1 MGHYEMW
8 FRNFFSRTSRYV
20 FAGYRRGS
28 TENSDNNCISSNN
41 TNNKNANN
49 DYGDKTLYYGV
60 SYGKKFRIISYIGLF
75 FIFLLLLIGKYLQFT
90 GPDVQQCRP
99 VWMYPSYARIDGFDT
114 RFTRLAHKYHLYL
127 YREQGK
133 DKEPL
138 NGNEIQLDGIPVL
151 FIPGNAGS
159 FKQARSIASE
169 SANIYYDFKDTL
181 ENKMNTRN
189 LDFFTADFNEDF
201 TAFHGQTMLDQA
213 EYLNDAIS
221 YILSLYEESSSYD
234 IPLPESVIIVA
245 HSMGG
250 IVTRLMMTLENHIP
264 GSINTILTLSSPHAV
279 SPVTF
284 DGDILKIYRKI
295 DDYWVTQFYDK
306 DSFFSRNVSLISIT
320 GGVSD
325 DILPA
330 DYAFVADLI
339 PPENGFTTFTTTIPN
354 VWTPI
359 DHLAIVWCKQLRH
372 VLARLLLE
380 IVDCNSHSKTK
391 PLEERI
397 EISKQYLL
405 SGFENYARETRP
417 LVNPES
423 SYTIPDVTYKS
434 GINIVEGNT
443 HLNIDEKNYDT
454 ISEYT
459 KVIIPSSSNLQ
470 DWTFNLL
477 TSITTS
483 HITFCIKAPTMD
495 SQENIRCVSSDED
508 ILTIPKSTIKNNS
521 PADAS
526 WDEDDTPFKMLSIS
540 GNALEKYDFII
551 IQKPSKEEIANS
563 NFLFFSLSNEL
574 RNEIRNTTPLDILLR
589 DEKISLQS
597 GSGITTKTWD
607 FPNLWNSLISYQ
619 LIVFS
624 KEKDN
629 DDLFEPFLKQ
639 ATFEPFETKW
649 HVNIRKLEKLGI
661 TMHNVA
667 PFIPIDETQTRMLSF
682 TLTIPPETDI
692 EMHLKINWGL
702 TLKLLFIR
710 YRLAIASFLAT
721 FTSFVLF
728 YQFSYFKTS
737 NKFISFQES
746 ISIII
751 QKFGYLILFGSIIL
765 SPIVNNKWVERA
777 LYLLDPVR
785 LNDPFA
791 SEEFHIYNNYYYLG
805 IRDFFSS
812 FIGLLFTLMT
822 MSVLFVFGKFFDIL
836 EYVIAKVTKH
846 NLKRSK
852 VNVHTVN
859 ERIFD
864 KKRITGCI
872 ILATAVVFYIP
883 YQLAFLLM
891 VFVQSVTCIRAI
903 IHYNKEGGNEHLF
916 WKNVKNYNMSILLY
930 TIIVAIIDSPIII
943 VFFHNVAIKWETTL
957 NSHHNVLAILPFI
970 LFVIGN
976 SKFRIPSYSRSIDWF
991 ILLGLITYI
1000 AYFSTIHGIRNLF
1013 WLHHITNILSG
1024 WLFYG
1029 CLNI

>member
-1 MGHYEMW
+1 MW
-8 FRNFFSRTSRYV
+8 FRNVFSRTSRFV
-20 FAGYRRGS
+20 FAGHKRIS
-28 TENSDNNCISSNN
+28 SENSDNDRTSDNSNN
-41 TNNKNANN
+41 
-49 DYGDKTLYYGV
+49 YRDKTLYHGACY
-60 SYGKKFRIISYIGLF
+60 SKKCRFISYIGIF
-75 FIFLLLLIGKYLQFT
+75 FIFLLILISKYLQFT
-90 GPDVQQCRP
+90 GPDAQQCRP
-99 VWMYPSYARIDGFDT
+99 IWMYPTYARVDGFDT

-133 DKEPL
+133 DKDPL

-159 FKQARSIASE
+159 FKQARSIAAE
-169 SANIYYDFKDTL
+169 SANIYFDSKDTL
-181 ENKMNTRN
+181 DNKINTRN

-221 YILSLYEESSSYD
+221 YILSLYEGSYSYD
-234 IPLPESVIIVA
+234 MPLPESVIIVA

-250 IVTRLMMTLENHIP
+250 LVTRLMMTLENHIP
-264 GSINTILTLSSPHAV
+264 GSINTILTLSSPHAA

-295 DDYWVTQFYDK
+295 DDYWVTQFNDEN
-306 DSFFSRNVSLISIT
+306 SFFSRNVSLISIT

-372 VLARLLLE
+372 VLAKLLLE
-380 IVDCNSHSKTK
+380 IVDSTCHSKTK

-405 SGFENYARETRP
+405 SGFENYARETKV
-417 LVNPES
+417 LFNPEIS
-423 SYTIPDVTYKS
+423 SKIPDVTYES
-434 GINIVEGNT
+434 GISIVEGNT

-459 KVIIPSSSNLQ
+459 KVIIPPSHSSH

-477 TSITTS
+477 TSVSTS
-483 HITFCIKAPTMD
+483 HVTFCKKAPTIN
-495 SQENIRCVSSDED
+495 SQKNIRCVSADKD
-508 ILTIPKSTIKNNS
+508 ISIIPKSTINNNS

-526 WDEDDTPFKMLSIS
+526 WDEGEIPFKMLSIS
-540 GNALEKYDFII
+540 GNDLEKYDFII
-551 IQKPSKEEIANS
+551 IQKPPKEEIANS
-563 NFLFFSLSNEL
+563 NFLFFTLSNEPG
-574 RNEIRNTTPLDILLR
+574 NKIRHTTPLDILFR
-589 DEKISLQS
+589 NEKISLHS

-619 LIVFS
+619 LIVSS
-624 KEKDN
+624 KEKN
-629 DDLFEPFLKQ
+629 YNDLFEPFLKQ
-639 ATFEPFETKW
+639 TTFEPFETKW
-649 HVNIRKLEKLGI
+649 HVNVRKLKELGI

-667 PFIPIDETQTRMLSF
+667 PFIPVDETQTRMLSF

-710 YRLAIASFLAT
+710 YRLAIASFLTT
-721 FTSFVLF
+721 FMSFILF
-728 YQFSYFKTS
+728 YQFYYFKTS
-737 NKFISFQES
+737 NKFISFQET
-746 ISIII
+746 INIII
-751 QKFGYLILFGSIIL
+751 QKFGYLLLLGSVIL
-765 SPIVNNKWVERA
+765 SPIINTKWVERI
-777 LYLLDPVR
+777 LYLFDPVK
-785 LNDPFA
+785 LNNPFV

-822 MSVLFVFGKFFDIL
+822 IGVIFVFGKFLDIL
-836 EYVIAKVTKH
+836 EYMISRVTKH
-846 NLKRSK
+846 NLKRTE
-852 VNVHTVN
+852 VNVYAVD

-864 KKRITGCI
+864 KRRIIGCI
-872 ILATAVVFYIP
+872 ILATAVLFYIP

-891 VFVQSVTCIRAI
+891 VFVQSLTCVRAI
-903 IHYNKEGGNEHLF
+903 IHYNQEAGKEHLF
-916 WKNVKNYNMSILLY
+916 WKNVKNYNVSILLY
-930 TIIVAIIDSPIII
+930 IIVIAIIDSPIII

-970 LFVIGN
+970 LFVTAN
-976 SKFRIPSYSRSIDWF
+976 SKFRIPIYNRPIDWV

-1000 AYFSTIHGIRNLF
+1000 AFFSTIYGIRNLF

-1029 CLNI
+1029 CLNF

>member
-1 MGHYEMW
+1 MW
-8 FRNFFSRTSRYV
+8 HRHIFSRALRSV
-20 FAGYRRGS
+20 LAGYRRISG
-28 TENSDNNCISSNN
+28 ENSNNSP
-41 TNNKNANN
+41 TNKNGYNCE
-49 DYGDKTLYYGV
+49 DRKLYHSTYY
-60 SYGKKFRIISYIGLF
+60 SKKFRFISYIGIF
-75 FIFLLLLIGKYLQFT
+75 FIFLLILLSKCLQFS
-90 GPDVQQCRP
+90 GPDAQQCRP
-99 VWMYPSYARIDGFDT
+99 IWMYPSYARVDGFDT

-133 DKEPL
+133 DKDPL

-159 FKQARSIASE
+159 FKQARSIAAE
-169 SANIYYDFKDTL
+169 SANIYFESKDTL
-181 ENKMNTRN
+181 DNKINTRN

-221 YILSLYEESSSYD
+221 YILSLYEGSYSYD
-234 IPLPESVIIVA
+234 MPLPKSVIIIA

-295 DDYWVTQFYDK
+295 DDYWVNQFNDEN
-306 DSFFSRNVSLISIT
+306 SFFSRNVSLISIT

-372 VLARLLLE
+372 ILAKLLLE
-380 IVDCNSHSKTK
+380 IVDSTCHSKTK

-405 SGFENYARETRP
+405 SGFENYARETKP
-417 LVNPES
+417 LFNPEIS
-423 SYTIPDVTYKS
+423 SNIPDVTYES

-443 HLNIDEKNYDT
+443 HLNIDEENYDT

-459 KVIIPSSSNLQ
+459 KVIIPSGHNAH
-470 DWTFNLL
+470 DWTFTLL
-477 TSITTS
+477 TSISTS
-483 HITFCIKAPTMD
+483 HVTFCKKAPTINV
-495 SQENIRCVSSDED
+495 QKNIRCVPADES
-508 ILTIPKSTIKNNS
+508 ILTIPRSTIHHNS
-521 PADAS
+521 PADSS
-526 WDEDDTPFKMLSIS
+526 WDENDTPFKMLSIS
-540 GNALEKYDFII
+540 GNNLEKYDFII
-551 IQKPSKEEIANS
+551 IQKPPREEVMNS
-563 NFLFFSLSNEL
+563 NFLLFTLLDEPK
-574 RNEIRNTTPLDILLR
+574 NEIRYTKPFDILFR
-589 DEKISLQS
+589 GEKLTLQS
-597 GSGITTKTWD
+597 GPGIITKTWD

-619 LIVFS
+619 LTVSS
-624 KEKDN
+624 KKN
-629 DDLFEPFLKQ
+629 DDNNLFEPFLKQ
-639 ATFEPFETKW
+639 TTFEPFETKW
-649 HVNIRKLEKLGI
+649 HINIRKLEKLGI

-682 TLTIPPETDI
+682 TLTTPPDTDI
-692 EMHLKINWGL
+692 DMSLKIDWGL

-710 YRLAIASFLAT
+710 YRLAIASHLIMFI
-721 FTSFVLF
+721 SFILF
-728 YQFSYFKTS
+728 YQFYYFKMS
-737 NKFISFQES
+737 NKFISFQEA
-746 ISIII
+746 ICTII
-751 QKFGYLILFGSIIL
+751 QKFGYLLLLGSVIL
-765 SPIVNNKWVERA
+765 SPIINNKWIEKI
-777 LYLLDPVR
+777 LYLLDPVK
-785 LNDPFA
+785 LNNPFA
-791 SEEFHIYNNYYYLG
+791 SEELHIYNNYYYLG

-812 FIGLLFTLMT
+812 FIGLLFTSMT
-822 MSVLFVFGKFFDIL
+822 IGVFFVFGKLFDLL
-836 EYVIAKVTKH
+836 EYIISKITKH
-846 NLKRSK
+846 YLKRAE
-852 VNVHTVN
+852 VNSLIMN
-859 ERIFD
+859 ETIFD
-864 KKRITGCI
+864 KKRIVGCI
-872 ILATAVVFYIP
+872 ILTTAVLFYIP

-891 VFVQSVTCIRAI
+891 VFVQSVTCIRVI
-903 IHYNKEGGNEHLF
+903 IHYNRNAGNDHLH
-916 WKNVKNYNMSILLY
+916 WKNIKNYNVSILLY
-930 TIIVAIIDSPIII
+930 TIVIAIVDTPIII

-970 LFVIGN
+970 FFVVAN
-976 SKFRIPSYSRSIDWF
+976 SKFHIPNYKKPIDWF
-991 ILLGLITYI
+991 ILLGLITYT
-1000 AYFSTIHGIRNLF
+1000 AFFSTIYGIRNLF